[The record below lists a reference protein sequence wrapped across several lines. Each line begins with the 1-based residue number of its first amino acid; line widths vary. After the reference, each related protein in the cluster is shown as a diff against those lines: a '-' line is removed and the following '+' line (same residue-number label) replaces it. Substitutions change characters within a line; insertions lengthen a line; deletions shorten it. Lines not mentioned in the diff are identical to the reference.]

1 MVYVFLA
8 DGFEEIEALC
18 PIDIMRRAGISVV
31 TVGISKK
38 EITGAHNITV
48 LADICDTD
56 LKFNEKTDLIFLPGG
71 MPGTKNLDASP
82 TVHRMIDIALEQNA
96 YIAAICAAPMILG
109 KRGLLQGKN
118 AVCYPGFEEYLVGAN
133 IPFDK
138 NIVLD
143 GKIITA
149 RGMGVATD
157 FGLALVELLC
167 NKEKSDSLRHSIIA
181 D

>member
-38 EITGAHNITV
+38 EIVGAHNITV
-48 LADICDTD
+48 IADITD
-56 LKFNEKTDLIFLPGG
+56 EELRFDEQADLIFLPGG
-71 MPGTKNLDASP
+71 MPGTKNLDASSS
-82 TVHRMIDIALEQNA
+82 VHKMIDIALEQNS

-109 KRGLLQGKN
+109 KRGLLKGKN
-118 AVCYPGFEEYLVGAN
+118 AVCYPGFEEYLSGAT
-133 IPFDK
+133 IPDDK
-138 NIVLD
+138 NVVID

-149 RGMGVATD
+149 RGMGVATE
-157 FGLALVELLC
+157 FGLALVFLLC
-167 NKEKSDSLRHSIIA
+167 SNEKADSLRHAIIA